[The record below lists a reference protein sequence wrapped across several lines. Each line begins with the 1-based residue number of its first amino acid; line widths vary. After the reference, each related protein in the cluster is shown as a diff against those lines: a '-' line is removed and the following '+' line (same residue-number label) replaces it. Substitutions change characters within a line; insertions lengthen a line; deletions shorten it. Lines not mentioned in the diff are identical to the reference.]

1 MIKYTILYKN
11 GKTWNGK
18 CTMLRDIGT
27 HKLEPRCGYDI
38 PVWVSVDNKTLSDGD
53 IVRFM
58 LGAGDSGGNYTS
70 HSTYRILGGRFM
82 MLIDVV
88 YTSIRPTRTP
98 NPASVTKKQKK
109 FDEEYV
115 EWAADK
121 YSKAFPLGPGGADCS
136 KQAYK
141 KWLWEQKQAELKSVL
156 KETSL
161 DEFVRV
167 DVPDG
172 FSTSDGWIPWHG
184 GECPVPGDAK
194 VEVKFRCGET
204 NDRLE
209 AGRWRWGWG
218 PGDGSHS
225 IVAYRLLGEDG
236 KPIKHSKPKKLNI
249 KVTIQLPGQID
260 PVALPITIKLSYDTP
275 IKTTYTFWLEAFG
288 EID

>member
-18 CTMLRDIGT
+18 AETRADIMVYCWNLIKQKRDVLHVTWIETDGGISVVW
-27 HKLEPRCGYDI
+27 PRLSYTGA
-38 PVWVSVDNKTLSDGD
+38 PTLASSILCSDHY
-53 IVRFM
+53 
-58 LGAGDSGGNYTS
+58 N
-70 HSTYRILGGRFM
+70 
-82 MLIDVV
+82 
-88 YTSIRPTRTP
+88 IRPTRTP

-109 FDEEYV
+109 FDKAYV

-194 VEVKFRCGET
+194 VGVKFRCGET
-204 NDRLE
+204 NDGLE
-209 AGRWRWGWG
+209 AGRWGWG
-218 PGDGSHS
+218 PGGGDHI
-225 IVAYRLLGEDG
+225 IVAYRLLDEEG
-236 KPIKHSKPKKLNI
+236 KHI
-249 KVTIQLPGQID
+249 KVTTQLPGQID

-275 IKTTYTFWLEAFG
+275 IKTTYTFWLGAFG
-288 EID
+288 EVD